1 MKQCFLN
8 WNKTKEWNEKRIE
21 VVQGLGFAAN
31 HRAFGCRWG
40 LCAFVRQR
48 WGWPCVSG
56 GFRDNENNSF
66 WFMGRERRSPERV
79 EEKGLSKI
87 RPGIMC
93 CVIALSHTLM
103 VWNNSVNQTECHVT
117 PRRQVCSTYADVHPD
132 LECLNVLGKEV
143 YNTWREKYPLA
154 FLFISM
160 EVAMHCKN
168 VLEGKLCER
177 YLISI
182 KKTWQKYMV
191 YLLLWCSLYILVSFF
206 TYIFYKSS
214 WNQNWLCLVC

>member
-8 WNKTKEWNEKRIE
+8 WNKTKEWIEKWIE
-21 VVQGLGFAAN
+21 VVQCLGFAAN

-40 LCAFVRQR
+40 LCAFVRQG

-56 GFRDNENNSF
+56 GFRDNENNSI

-79 EEKGLSKI
+79 EEKGLSII

-103 VWNNSVNQTECHVT
+103 AQNNSVNQTECHVT
-117 PRRQVCSTYADVHPD
+117 PPRQVCSTYADVHLD
-132 LECLNVLGKEV
+132 LECLHVLGKDL
-143 YNTWREKYPLA
+143 YYTWRAKYPLA

-160 EVAMHCKN
+160 AVAMRCK
-168 VLEGKLCER
+168 KI
-177 YLISI
+177 YLKEICVPSI
-182 KKTWQKYMV
+182 
-191 YLLLWCSLYILVSFF
+191 
-206 TYIFYKSS
+206 
-214 WNQNWLCLVC
+214 